1 MCRESVPLTCQTP
14 SNHINR
20 NGNDERPSNEGI
32 QAILATKILE
42 ALFEKEE
49 DLEKRPNQA
58 CYGKIDSEL
67 NSLTDML
74 IS

>member
-1 MCRESVPLTCQTP
+1 MCREPVPLTCKTP
-14 SNHINR
+14 SNDINR
-20 NGNDERPSNEGI
+20 SGSDERPSNEGI

-42 ALFEKEE
+42 ALFEREE

-67 NSLTDML
+67 NTSTNML
-74 IS
+74 LP

>member
-1 MCRESVPLTCQTP
+1 MCREPVHLTCKTP

-20 NGNDERPSNEGI
+20 NGNDERLSNEGI
-32 QAILATKILE
+32 QATLATKILE
-42 ALFEKEE
+42 ALFEREE
-49 DLEKRPNQA
+49 DFEKRPNQA

-67 NSLTDML
+67 NSSTDMF